1 MKIYFVDTSK
11 PGIINFGNMGVR
23 NFLIS
28 YYYERESG
36 GGLIDTVR
44 ENFDNAKIFLDSGAY
59 SAMTQNTTINLDEYI
74 EFCRVN
80 QDKVDLM
87 ANLDILG
94 NGEAS
99 KESYDKMTDAGI
111 NVLPCYHLGE
121 DYDLLKYYCKKADY
135 VAIGGQVG
143 LKFKLR
149 ELYNY
154 FQNVF
159 DIIPKEKKVHL
170 FGVTNFKLM
179 MRYMSRITSVDSSI
193 VSRRSAYNNSLSYS
207 GIPTNTKAIPTR
219 INQEQVKALQEY
231 AVTRI
236 LNIEKEINEMQEL
249 KIGQI

>member
-28 YYYERESG
+28 YYYERENGS
-36 GGLIDTVR
+36 LIDTIN
-44 ENFDNAKIFLDSGAY
+44 ENFDDASIFLDSGAY
-59 SAMTQNTTINLDEYI
+59 SADSQNTVIDLDEYI
-74 EFCRVN
+74 EFCRIN
-80 QDKVDLM
+80 QDKVDII

-121 DYDLLKYYCKKADY
+121 DYDLLKYYCKKSDY
-135 VAIGGQVG
+135 IAIGGQVG
-143 LKFKLR
+143 LKFNLR
-149 ELYNY
+149 KHFNY
-154 FQNVF
+154 LQNIF
-159 DIIPKEKKVHL
+159 HIIPKEKKVHL

-179 MRYMSRITSVDSSI
+179 MRYMDRVTSVDSSI
-193 VSRRSAYNNSLSYS
+193 VSRRSAYHASLSYS

-236 LNIEKEINEMQEL
+236 LNIEKEINEMKEL

>member
-28 YYYERESG
+28 YYYEKDH
-36 GGLIDTVR
+36 GGLIDTIH
-44 ENFDNAKIFLDSGAY
+44 ENIENPSVFLDSGAY
-59 SAMTQNTTINLDEYI
+59 SAMTKNTTIDIDKYI
-74 EFCRVN
+74 NFCK
-80 QDKVDLM
+80 DHESKVDM
-87 ANLDILG
+87 TACLDVIG
-94 NGEAS
+94 NAEAS
-99 KESYDKMTDAGI
+99 KDNYDIMTKAGL
-111 NVLPCYHLGE
+111 NVIPCYHTGE
-121 DYDLLKYYCKKADY
+121 PIEILKYYCEKADY
-135 VAIGGQVG
+135 IAIGDQVS
-143 LKFKLR
+143 LKFRLR

-154 FQNVF
+154 LNNIF
-159 DIIPKEKKVHL
+159 DTIPKGKKVHL

-179 MRYMSRITSVDSSI
+179 MRYMDRVTSVDSSI